1 MIILQDTN
9 NAQSFSIIPRFYT
22 ADNITFTGE
31 STGVTDA
38 YTISA
43 TTDRYY
49 QVITG
54 TFDLVEGN
62 YYTLKVYNDTNEVIY
77 RDRVFVTNQTVS
89 TYSVNDNIYVDYT
102 TDNEFIIIS

>member
-1 MIILQDTN
+1 MIILLDTN

-22 ADNITFTGE
+22 ADYITFTGE

-38 YTISA
+38 YSVTA

-49 QVITG
+49 HVISG

-62 YYTLKVYNDTNEVIY
+62 YYTLKVYDDTDEVIY
-77 RDRVFVTNQTVS
+77 RDRVFVTNQTN
-89 TYSVNDNIYVDYT
+89 YSVNDNIYVEYP